1 MGGVQ
6 HGTKTVTKN
15 HQFKVTLP
23 AGYDDK
29 GKSPTFYTMKNTD
42 GAYATAVPADAAA
55 RLYDQRFSNSMWLGK
70 TTGYEACK
78 AASTTTCVFQ
88 YTENTGSHDPISLMP
103 ENGDV
108 WVVSKQY
115 FGTGKG
121 ADEATATAA
130 ASEKSH
136 FAASASAT
144 TLTTAAAAF
153 ENGKISYAYLKEG
166 ATSVQTSDYFAV
178 GATVEVLP
186 TTWAD
191 GAEGTDVLTN
201 VLSKNTYRKF
211 KITGHVTNEFN
222 REFAKLDSFPA
233 DDGVARAAADN
244 TGMPKYNVKITSN
257 NGTVHQYANAGVTVH
272 VNEVQILTI
281 GNGRTAKGSDHVF
294 KLSYKG
300 EETKNMDGASL
311 PAQIAEEINSFSA
324 LSGPVSVAVATNVN
338 QYVITFDAK
347 DGDVAQLVAHKQS
360 GALDVYVSTQKNG
373 WSIEGPPSLGLDT
386 MQAGGTIN
394 ITAAEECTFD
404 FSAHGTPKTLNY

>member
-153 ENGKISYAYLKEG
+153 EDQKINYAYLKEG

-186 TTWAD
+186 ITWLDAAA
-191 GAEGTDVLTN
+191 GLALPDVKIDAAAN
-201 VLSKNTYRKF
+201 GGRSNNAYRKF

-233 DDGVARAAADN
+233 DDGVARAAAN
-244 TGMPKYNVKITSN
+244 TAKPAYNLKIT
-257 NGTVHQYANAGVTVH
+257 
-272 VNEVQILTI
+272 
-281 GNGRTAKGSDHVF
+281 
-294 KLSYKG
+294 SYKG
-300 EETKNMDGASL
+300 EESKNMDGASS
-311 PAQIAEEINSFSA
+311 PAQVAEEINSFSA
-324 LSGPVSVAVATNVN
+324 LSGPVSVAQTADIN

-347 DGDVAQLVAHKQS
+347 D
-360 GALDVYVSTQKNG
+360 
-373 WSIEGPPSLGLDT
+373 
-386 MQAGGTIN
+386 
-394 ITAAEECTFD
+394 
-404 FSAHGTPKTLNY
+404 